1 MKKGRMLQL
10 EVLDPLSLQK
20 YLELKY
26 QEPSFSILKIYIFSG
41 DIEYLI
47 FTGMVIKFSRA
58 MQMQ

>member
-1 MKKGRMLQL
+1 MKKGRKLQL